1 MEKTIRKTSLS
12 VVHQMLQECRF
23 DVEVSILEP
32 SAGSGDLIDGIL
44 NISPFTHCKIDCI
57 ELNKELREQLRAKGY
72 NVVGED
78 FLKFNT
84 DKRYDAVIAC
94 PTFKDNIDVE
104 HIMHMY
110 RFVKTGGQVVSL
122 TSPLWTTKNSTRQ
135 VAFRE
140 WLVDKKYYLKMLPDN
155 SFVEDYKTQPSM
167 IIVINKSIKY

>member
-1 MEKTIRKTSLS
+1 MEKTIRKTSLE

-23 DVEVSILEP
+23 DVNDTILEP
-32 SAGSGDLIDGIL
+32 SAGSGDIIEAIKYYLPIL
-44 NISPFTHCKIDCI
+44 NLDIDCI

-84 DKRYDAVIAC
+84 DKRYDVVIAC

-110 RFVKTGGQVVSL
+110 RFVTIGGQVISL
-122 TSPLWTTKNSTRQ
+122 TSPQWTVKNSTRQ

-140 WLVDKKYYLKMLPDN
+140 WLKDKHYHLKMLPDN

-167 IIVINKSIKY
+167 IINIIK

>member
-1 MEKTIRKTSLS
+1 MEKTIRKTSAD
-12 VVHQMLQECRF
+12 VVRQILQECRF
-23 DVEVSILEP
+23 DTEVSILEP
-32 SAGSGDLIDGIL
+32 SAGSGDLVDLIQYDCL
-44 NISPFTHCKIDCI
+44 FTRFDIDCV
-57 ELNKELREQLRAKGY
+57 ELNKELRDQLRDKNY

-84 DKRYDAVIAC
+84 KKRYDYVIAC

-110 RFVKTGGQVVSL
+110 RFVKIGGRVISL
-122 TSPLWTTKNSTRQ
+122 TSPHWTTKNSTRQ

-140 WLVDKKYYLKMLPDN
+140 WLKDKHYHLKMLPDN

-167 IIVINKSIKY
+167 IINIIRGKL